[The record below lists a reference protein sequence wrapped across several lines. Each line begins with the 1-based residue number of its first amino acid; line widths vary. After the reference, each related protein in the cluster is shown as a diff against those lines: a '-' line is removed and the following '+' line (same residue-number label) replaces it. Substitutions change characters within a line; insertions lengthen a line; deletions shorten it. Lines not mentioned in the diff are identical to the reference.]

1 MSLIETVV
9 IGAKATT
16 LVSAIGTDVLIG
28 TVTTTTTSIIN
39 MIGYLTTNTQPGIN
53 DILNTIKKIDL
64 EFTVNI
70 IEQLVKEQE
79 GKMLCDSIKK
89 ALLGVNEVLGWI
101 HKELDSIKQAIEYH
115 HTKYFNNWRIFVWNG
130 NISIIQ
136 TYNDIL
142 KNRYSILFELLKIKI

>member
-9 IGAKATT
+9 IGATATSI
-16 LVSAIGTDVLIG
+16 VGSIGTDVLIA

-53 DILNTIKKIDL
+53 DILNIIKKVDL

-79 GKMLCDSIKK
+79 GKELSQSIKK
-89 ALLGVNEVLGWI
+89 ALLGVNEILKHI
-101 HKELDSIKQAIEYH
+101 NTELDLIKQAIDYH
-115 HTKYFNNWRIFVWNG
+115 HTKYFNYWRGFVWNG
-130 NISIIQ
+130 NISTIQ
-136 TYNDIL
+136 NYNDIL